1 MSDAAFMD
9 FDPPPA
15 DGWIDRGVARG
26 EKTPKPPRDE
36 ADEPLY
42 PPVMRLPDREPPLKS
57 TEVRHGIS
65 QRAKSCAN
73 MRLEG
78 FSFLEIAETLEY
90 ESAREAKRDF
100 QRAMAAS
107 HTAED
112 WETMRQVES
121 MRAEKLF
128 RQSFEMAQ
136 APYLLDDEG
145 NKVPNSDRLKWHQQ
159 AAADLMNHATI
170 SGAKAPS
177 KLEFTPGE
185 AQFEELV
192 TKMLERSGYEI
203 AEEADVL
210 ELKQLEGDSGDEGVD
225 IYGEEG

>member
-1 MSDAAFMD
+1 MSDAAYMD

-15 DGWIDRGVARG
+15 GGWIDRDVAHG
-26 EKTPKPPRDE
+26 GKPP
-36 ADEPLY
+36 ADETEKSDY
-42 PPVMRLPDREPPLKS
+42 PPVLRLPDREPPLRT
-57 TEVRHGIS
+57 TEVRHGIT

-90 ESAREAKRDF
+90 SDAREAKRDF
-100 QRAMAAS
+100 KRAMAAS
-107 HTAED
+107 HSPEE

-121 MRAEKLF
+121 MRAERLF

-136 APYLLDDEG
+136 AEYLVDEEG
-145 NKVPNSDRLKWHQQ
+145 QKVPNADRLRWHQQ

-170 SGAKAPS
+170 SGAKAPT
-177 KLEFTPGE
+177 KLEVTPGE

-192 TKMLERSGYEI
+192 SKMLERSGHKV

-210 ELKQLEGDSGDEGVD
+210 ELTQLSNDSGDEEVD
-225 IYGEEG
+225 LYGEEG